1 MDNAGGKRAVTD
13 FAAVSPLKIRRDFV
27 SAPSPL
33 SAKSRA
39 LPLLFARKHTRDA
52 PFFRRSLRHCT
63 WKIDM
68 DIVGDNQRLKRKMA
82 LLIFYNNL

>member
-27 SAPSPL
+27 SAQSPL